1 MCFAISVPQ
10 TIARTL
16 SDMSTEDQHHEE
28 KGPSASPPKGGT
40 QYHEEE
46 RYTNARPPRKP
57 QKYDASHIP
66 MKGDT
71 VEICYSGGIQHDPV
85 RVITSNYQG
94 DARVR
99 YNDVDRG
106 GENKV
111 NLFRNRDISFQITQS
126 VYDDPDV
133 DVK

>member
-1 MCFAISVPQ
+1 MIQ

-16 SDMSTEDQHHEE
+16 SDMTVSTEDQHEQ
-28 KGPSASPPKGGT
+28 KGPSPHPPSGGT
-40 QYHEEE
+40 QYHEEDH
-46 RYTNARPPRKP
+46 YIDARPKRK
-57 QKYDASHIP
+57 QHEYDASRVP

-71 VEICYSGGIQHDPV
+71 MEICYAGGVQNDPV
-85 RVITSNYQG
+85 RVITSNYRG
-94 DARVR
+94 DARIR

-111 NLFRNRDISFQITQS
+111 NLLRNRDISFQITHS